1 MIPPTYRRIAV
12 SVGIAVRPG
21 YGTEAVP
28 PLGGD
33 RAAAVPLAP
42 SRRTAR
48 RGAAGRWAAAVF
60 GPELEAAALQVEG
73 LEFLTG
79 LRISEDVDDA
89 WVERTSPVRVAL
101 EAWEVPELAVVTVV
115 AGDPVDPGAVEAPVP
130 PSGPPVPV
138 RSPREVC

>member
-1 MIPPTYRRIAV
+1 MGGGCPDAPDV
-12 SVGIAVRPG
+12 HRP
-21 YGTEAVP
+21 V
-28 PLGGD
+28 
-33 RAAAVPLAP
+33 
-42 SRRTAR
+42 
-48 RGAAGRWAAAVF
+48 
-60 GPELEAAALQVEG
+60 LEPAALQVEG

-115 AGDPVDPGAVEAPVP
+115 AGVDPLDPGAIEAPVP